1 MKKLSHLPLDT
12 LEQRGFLPVLRNSN
26 FLALWLAE
34 VFSTTALNGAFFLQI
49 VLIESVTQSSAQ
61 LAAVILAFT
70 LPGVLFSAMA
80 GIVVDRVPKKYIL
93 IGSNAL
99 RVMTGAALALLASSL
114 LANRVSEAVFLA
126 EIYLLVF
133 LTSAIGQFF
142 TPAEGAIIPAII
154 PKENLLPANSLFTI
168 TLTATQV
175 LGIVVL
181 APLGIKTIGIVNSL
195 WVAVGLYLLAT
206 IAVAFVPR
214 GEPPRKNHFDGLS
227 AAQRAGKEIREGWAY
242 AFGHRP
248 IFIAVLQLS
257 LVSIMTFVMATLAP
271 GYAARVLGLNPEDA
285 TVVFW
290 PAGLGI
296 FVASFLVG
304 RFGHGVR
311 RELLAALGIAG
322 LAVALGALAWAG
334 GGVGPLDVPLF
345 RGHPEFLISTT
356 ALVMLSS
363 LGIGLMMATINI
375 PAQTIIQERAD
386 DAVRGRVFA
395 VQFAVANALVIPP
408 MLSIGFLADRYGI
421 PQITWSIA
429 VFIAL
434 CSVVNLAWA
443 IWTGRPKPISDDPA
457 LSHSDS

>member
-12 LEQRGFLPVLRNSN
+12 LAERGFLPVLRNRS
-26 FLALWLAE
+26 FAALWLAE
-34 VFSTTALNGAFFLQI
+34 IFSTTALNGAFFLQI
-49 VLIESVTQSSAQ
+49 VLVEEITQSSTH

-80 GIVVDRVPKKYIL
+80 GIIVDRVPKKYIL

-99 RVMTGAALALLASSL
+99 RVLTGAALALLAASL
-114 LANRVSEAVFLA
+114 LTNRVSEAMFLA

-142 TPAEGAIIPAII
+142 TPAEGAIIPVIVR
-154 PKENLLPANSLFTI
+154 KENLLPANSLFTI

-181 APLGIKTIGIVNSL
+181 APLGIKTIGIVPSL
-195 WVAVGLYLLAT
+195 WVAVVLYALAT

-214 GEPPRKNHFDGLS
+214 DQPARKNHFDGLS
-227 AAQRAGKEIREGWAY
+227 VAQRAWKEIGEGWAY
-242 AFGHRP
+242 ALGHRA
-248 IFIAVLQLS
+248 IFVAVLQLS

-296 FVASFLVG
+296 LVASFLVG
-304 RFGHGVR
+304 RFGHNLR

-322 LAVALGALAWAG
+322 LALTLGALAWAG

-363 LGIGLMMATINI
+363 LGIGMTMATVNI
-375 PAQTIIQERAD
+375 PAQTVIQERAED
-386 DAVRGRVFA
+386 TVRGRVFA
-395 VQFAVANALVIPP
+395 VQFAIANALSIPP

-421 PQITWSIA
+421 PQITWAIA

-434 CSVVNLAWA
+434 CSIVNLAWVA
-443 IWTGRPKPISDDPA
+443 WISRIKPHSDDSA
-457 LSHSDS
+457 LSRSDS